1 MINKDSSIGIVEDI
15 ITNTMNM
22 IANEYHIEILIRKYE
37 DQIKFWYND
46 GEPELQ
52 TTVTDININ

>member
-46 GEPELQ
+46 GEP
-52 TTVTDININ
+52 